1 MKSVSGNGKQ
11 STRET
16 ILHHIKT
23 MPEAT
28 VDQLA
33 DQVDISP
40 VTVRHH
46 LNALLAEG
54 LLVTR
59 TVRRKVG
66 RPYYVYTLS
75 ESGHELFPKRY
86 VRLSNRLLSEIKR
99 RFSPEVAA
107 DLMRSVV
114 QDIIDEHRDAYEA
127 KDSFEDRLV
136 FLIELL
142 GAEGF
147 VAQWEKSAK
156 GEYRLTEYGCPYIS
170 VGENHS
176 EICSFDTEL
185 MISVLQTDVTQ
196 HSCMLNGDSCCE
208 FSFKAPIDLTNGLN

>member
-1 MKSVSGNGKQ
+1 MKSVTGNGKQ
-11 STRET
+11 STRDN

-33 DQVDISP
+33 ERVDISP

-54 LLVTR
+54 LLTTR
-59 TVRRKVG
+59 SVRRKVG
-66 RPYYVYTLS
+66 RPYHVYSLS

-86 VRLSNRLLSEIKR
+86 VRLSNRILAEIKT

-107 DLMRSVV
+107 ELMRSVV
-114 QDIIDEHRDAYEA
+114 QDIIEEHREEYEG
-127 KDSFEDRLV
+127 KEGFEERLT
-136 FLIELL
+136 FLVELL
-142 GAEGF
+142 TAEGF
-147 VAQWEKSAK
+147 VAKWEKSDED
-156 GEYRLTEYGCPYIS
+156 EYRLTEFGCPYIS
-170 VGENHS
+170 VGEKHS

-196 HSCMLNGDSCCE
+196 HSCMLNGDTCCE
-208 FSFKAPIDLTNGLN
+208 FSFKAPIHLTSELN